1 MNGAAQ
7 QREMNSAN
15 NRNSNDIVAPQLE
28 QHQRKNF
35 YLHPGQIFAS
45 RECHVVTTILGSCV
59 SVCLWDPSAK
69 IGGINHFLLPTH
81 TGDGPASPRFGDL
94 AIRELIEQL
103 IAFGCRQRNLLS
115 KIFGGACVLE
125 AFQVR
130 ASHLGQRNVQVA
142 EQILAAA
149 GIPLAGQDVG
159 GQSGRKL
166 IFQTDDG
173 AAWVK
178 AL

>member
-1 MNGAAQ
+1 
-7 QREMNSAN
+7 MNSAN
-15 NRNSNDIVAPQLE
+15 NHKISSDIAAPQRE
-28 QHQRKNF
+28 QNHRKNF

-45 RECHVVTTILGSCV
+45 RERHAVTTILGSCV

-69 IGGINHFLLPTH
+69 VGGINHFLLPTH
-81 TGDGPASPRFGDL
+81 TGDGPVSPRFGDL

-103 IAFGCRQRNLLS
+103 IAFGCRRRNLLS

-130 ASHLGQRNVQVA
+130 ESHLGQRNVQLA
-142 EQILAAA
+142 EQFLAGA

-159 GQSGRKL
+159 GQRGRKL
-166 IFQTDDG
+166 ICHTDNG
-173 AAWVK
+173 TAWVK

>member
-1 MNGAAQ
+1 
-7 QREMNSAN
+7 MNSAN
-15 NRNSNDIVAPQLE
+15 NRISNDIVAPEL
-28 QHQRKNF
+28 QRDRRKKF
-35 YLHPGQIFAS
+35 YLHPGQVFTS
-45 RECHVVTTILGSCV
+45 RECHAVTTILGSCV

-69 IGGINHFLLPTH
+69 IGGINHFLLPTR
-81 TGDGPASPRFGDL
+81 TGDAPASPRFGDL
-94 AIRELIEQL
+94 AIRQLIEQL
-103 IAFGCRQRNLLS
+103 VAFGCRRQNLLA

-130 ASHLGQRNVQVA
+130 ESHLGQRNAQVA

-159 GQSGRKL
+159 GQRGRKL
-166 IFQTDDG
+166 IFHTDDG

-178 AL
+178 PL